1 MNRKRIKQYLMLLLA
16 VGVIAVV
23 ASGSGTFAS
32 FTAETQNDNNTFA
45 TGTLFLHNTTNGTT
59 CTSESGTGNLQVSPA
74 CAAIF
79 SVANLAPSSTSTANL
94 TLENAGSVDSAN
106 IKWGRQGTCADE
118 AASIGSLNAT
128 VTETATTLPILSLT
142 QKVLANTL
150 IKLTDG
156 SSNKTYKVTTDTAS
170 AGVGNVTSV
179 PVTPVAGGANNPHT
193 YATSTTTITFDLGF
207 TTTPALCSQLLL
219 SIDEINPT
227 NDAEI
232 GCVYPSVTP
241 GVACVVAS
249 GTALSSLPS
258 PGTNLASL
266 SLNAG
271 VARKFTLSVLAP
283 SSLGNSD
290 MTTQARF
297 ALRWNLTH

>member
-1 MNRKRIKQYLMLLLA
+1 MNRKRVKQYLMLLLA

-45 TGTLFLHNTTNGTT
+45 TGTLFLHNTTDGTT
-59 CTSESGTGNLQVSPA
+59 CTSESGNSNLQVSPA
-74 CAAIF
+74 CASIF
-79 SVANLAPSSTSTANL
+79 SVQNLVPSSTSTANL
-94 TLENAGSVDSAN
+94 TLENAGSVNSAN
-106 IKWGRQGTCADE
+106 IKWGRQGICNDE
-118 AASIGSLNAT
+118 AATIGTLNAT
-128 VTETATTLPILSLT
+128 VTETSVSLPIVSLT
-142 QKVLANTL
+142 QTELANTL

-156 SSNKTYKVTTDTAS
+156 SSTKTYKVTTDTTS
-170 AGVGNVTSV
+170 QGVGNVTNV

-193 YATSTTTITFDLGF
+193 YATATTTITFDIGF
-207 TTTPALCSQLLL
+207 TTTPALCGQLLL
-219 SIDEINPT
+219 SIDEIDPS
-227 NDAEI
+227 NDNEI

-241 GVACVVAS
+241 GVACVVGS

-266 SLNAG
+266 SLNSG
-271 VARKFTLSVLAP
+271 QARKFTLSVLAP
-283 SSLGNSD
+283 GSLGNSD